1 MVGPAMPPPLVVPL
15 LALDGQPHASQLW
28 YKKPPTGSDPYHQNH
43 LLDFDG
49 AWNS

>member
-1 MVGPAMPPPLVVPL
+1 VEIMFYLFARQL
-15 LALDGQPHASQLW
+15 LW

-49 AWNS
+49 AWSC